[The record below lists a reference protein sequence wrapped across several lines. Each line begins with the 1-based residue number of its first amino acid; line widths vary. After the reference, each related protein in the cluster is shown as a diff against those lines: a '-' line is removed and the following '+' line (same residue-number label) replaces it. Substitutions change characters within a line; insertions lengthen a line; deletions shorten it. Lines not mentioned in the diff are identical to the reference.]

1 MIHIEIEDLV
11 GNAFVGYLQETGK
24 RTLSM
29 QKIEMFA
36 NNVVEDLKS
45 KKIEV
50 VLELSRNK
58 TTEFFNDYSEWFIYL
73 EKENVVI
80 LKDNITAKQLI
91 KEFSGY
97 LSLETVVAFRK
108 YDNVKILFLH

>member
-1 MIHIEIEDLV
+1 
-11 GNAFVGYLQETGK
+11 
-24 RTLSM
+24 M

-36 NNVVEDLKS
+36 NNVEKDLKS

-50 VLELSRNK
+50 AIELSRNK
-58 TTEFFNDYSEWFIYL
+58 TTEFFRNYSEWFTYL
-73 EKENVVI
+73 EKENVVT

-97 LSLETVVAFRK
+97 LSLETVVSFRK
-108 YDNVKILFLH
+108 YDNVKILF